1 MVPQSFASVLGMSD
15 SEASEATGLV
25 FSAAFNAEDHA
36 AAAKDM
42 EAFLDGN
49 TSFGTNV
56 YDAAAE
62 QEQTEMLATVVET
75 FSLCFAGI
83 LTLIAVAN
91 VFNTLVNSLVLR
103 RREFAVLK
111 SVGMGNKA
119 FNRMIAWECVRYGLR
134 GLAGGLIVSMAV
146 TYLLFNALEA
156 SISGLTFMM
165 PWGHMGIAVLVVILA
180 TVASTAYGLHRSR
193 ANNVVEALRTDVL

>member
-1 MVPQSFASVLGMSD
+1 
-15 SEASEATGLV
+15 
-25 FSAAFNAEDHA
+25 
-36 AAAKDM
+36 
-42 EAFLDGN
+42 
-49 TSFGTNV
+49 
-56 YDAAAE
+56 
-62 QEQTEMLATVVET
+62 
-75 FSLCFAGI
+75 
-83 LTLIAVAN
+83 
-91 VFNTLVNSLVLR
+91 
-103 RREFAVLK
+103 
-111 SVGMGNKA
+111 
-119 FNRMIAWECVRYGLR
+119 MIAWECVRYGLR

>member
-1 MVPQSFASVLGMSD
+1 
-15 SEASEATGLV
+15 
-25 FSAAFNAEDHA
+25 
-36 AAAKDM
+36 M

>member
-1 MVPQSFASVLGMSD
+1 
-15 SEASEATGLV
+15 
-25 FSAAFNAEDHA
+25 
-36 AAAKDM
+36 
-42 EAFLDGN
+42 
-49 TSFGTNV
+49 
-56 YDAAAE
+56 
-62 QEQTEMLATVVET
+62 MLATVVET

-165 PWGHMGIAVLVVILA
+165 PWGHMGIAVMVVILA